1 MGQSPIE
8 NNYNFQISGSV
19 KNKYRCVKNVF
30 ALHCVEQTSKH
41 LCLHFCPWEGKAAQI
56 SSIWSKEA
64 TPQLVN
70 RMGWLL
76 GSRKVAVLGSNFY
89 NDLDL
94 LPWVIVYFWV
104 RGGERK
110 KKNANYLI

>member
-1 MGQSPIE
+1 M
-8 NNYNFQISGSV
+8 
-19 KNKYRCVKNVF
+19 NVF
-30 ALHCVEQTSKH
+30 ALHCVEHKKIVTKKQSKH

-110 KKNANYLI
+110 KKNANYLL

>member
-1 MGQSPIE
+1 
-8 NNYNFQISGSV
+8 
-19 KNKYRCVKNVF
+19 
-30 ALHCVEQTSKH
+30 
-41 LCLHFCPWEGKAAQI
+41 
-56 SSIWSKEA
+56 
-64 TPQLVN
+64 
-70 RMGWLL
+70 MGWLL